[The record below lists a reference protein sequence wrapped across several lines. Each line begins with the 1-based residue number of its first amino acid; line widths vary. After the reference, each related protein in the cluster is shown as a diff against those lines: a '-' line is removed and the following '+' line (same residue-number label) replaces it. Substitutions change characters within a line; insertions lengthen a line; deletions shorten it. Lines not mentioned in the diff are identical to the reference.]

1 MRIKIRKL
9 LVTALIMVG
18 VRSAAAT
25 AQGTRSDSLR
35 ADSAAF
41 RLKAILVT
49 GARAVGVVGG
59 ASAVIM
65 RPEEL
70 RSSPAPLLEQ
80 ALRETP
86 FVHVRQNSRGEME
99 MSVRGSD
106 SRQAAVLID
115 GVPITLGWDHRT
127 DPSLI
132 PITGAQSLVIVRGLG
147 SLLSGPNTLGGTIE
161 VSHDD
166 QSAEPGGR
174 AWAGGGVDENSA
186 LVTTLGGV
194 RRFGNALGGVLSVQG
209 GVAYRK
215 RDGFTLP
222 EGAADTSSRDGL
234 RTNSDLRHVD
244 GFGSLRWSNARGA
257 GLGLTVSGFDAERG
271 VPPEEHLAAPRLWR
285 YPYYKRMITA
295 LSGSTGRFNTPL
307 GHTSID
313 VGAGYNSGSLK
324 IETFSNR
331 NYQTVTAQELGEERT
346 FNGRVLLTH
355 SLPANALL
363 RAAFTTADVRYTE
376 TLTAGVD
383 DKYRQKLWS
392 AGGEIEAPLGAGTT
406 LAGGLVYDKTETPE
420 TGGRTPAQEPFNSIG
435 WRAGLMH
442 DLTAGLR
449 LHASASQRSRFPALR
464 ELYSGALNRF
474 MPNPE
479 LEPETLLGFEAGIG
493 VARALG
499 PIPQATFE
507 VTGFHHN
514 LDNAVVR
521 ITLPAPDRRF
531 RRINRD
537 RIESTGAEVLAG
549 FAFSAD
555 RERAVTL
562 NFDVLFQKISIFDI
576 TLQNEPERHAE
587 NNPETRGSLELSVP
601 LPLSLRLSANS
612 RYTGTQYCLNADSG
626 NEMELRSQAEHDLV
640 LERSFTVGR
649 GAFRSLRALVAMDN
663 LADATVFDQ
672 CGLTQPGRTL
682 RLMFSLR

>member
-1 MRIKIRKL
+1 MRSRIGKL
-9 LVTALIMVG
+9 LTVLSAVAVTAQFA
-18 VRSAAAT
+18 SAQRA
-25 AQGTRSDSLR
+25 DSLR
-35 ADSAAF
+35 ADSTAI
-41 RLKAILVT
+41 RLKAITVT

-59 ASAVIM
+59 ASAIVM
-65 RPEEL
+65 RPAEL
-70 RSSPAPLLEQ
+70 RSSPAPMLEQ
-80 ALRETP
+80 ALRESP
-86 FVHVRQNSRGEME
+86 FIHVRQNSRGEME
-99 MSVRGSD
+99 LSVRGSD
-106 SRQAAVLID
+106 SRQAAVVLD

-127 DPSLI
+127 DPSLV
-132 PITGAQSLVIVRGLG
+132 PITGAQNLVIVRGLG
-147 SLLSGPNTLGGTIE
+147 TLLAGPNTLGGTIE

-166 QSAEPGGR
+166 RSVEPGGR

-186 LVTTLGGV
+186 LVTSLGGLH
-194 RRFGNALGGVLSVQG
+194 RFASAMGGVLLVQG

-215 RDGFTLP
+215 RDGFSLP
-222 EGAADTSSRDGL
+222 EGATDASASDGL
-234 RTNSDLRHVD
+234 RTNSDLRHYD

-257 GLGLTVSGFDAERG
+257 GVGVTVSGFDAERG
-271 VPPEEHLAAPRLWR
+271 VPPEEHLTAPRLWR
-285 YPYYKRMITA
+285 YPYHKRVVTA
-295 LSGSTGRFNTPL
+295 LSGSTGRFGTPF
-307 GHTSID
+307 GQASIE
-313 VGAGYNSGSLK
+313 VGAGYNGGSLK

-331 NYQTVTAQELGEERT
+331 SYQTVTAEELGEERT
-346 FNGRVLLTH
+346 WNGRVLLTH

-376 TLTAGVD
+376 TLTPGVD
-383 DKYRQKLWS
+383 DRYRQKLWS
-392 AGGEIEAPLGAGTT
+392 AGGEIEAPLGTGTT
-406 LAGGLVYDKTETPE
+406 LAGGLVYDHTDTPE
-420 TGGRTPAQEPFNSIG
+420 TGGRTPAQEPFSSIG

-474 MPNPE
+474 LPNPD
-479 LEPETLLGFEAGIG
+479 LEPETLLGLEAGIA

-499 PIPQATFE
+499 PIPHATFE

-549 FAFSAD
+549 FTFSGD

-562 NFDVLFQKISIFDI
+562 NVDALFQKISIYDI
-576 TLQNEPERHAE
+576 TLQGEPGRHAE
-587 NNPETRGSLELSVP
+587 NNPQTRGSLELSVP
-601 LPLSLRLSANS
+601 LPLSFRVSANS
-612 RYTGTQYCLNADSG
+612 RYTGTQFCLNAESG
-626 NEMELRSQAEHDLV
+626 GEMELASQAEHDLV

-649 GAFRSLRALVAMDN
+649 GVIRSLRALLAMDN

-682 RLMFSLR
+682 RVMFTLR